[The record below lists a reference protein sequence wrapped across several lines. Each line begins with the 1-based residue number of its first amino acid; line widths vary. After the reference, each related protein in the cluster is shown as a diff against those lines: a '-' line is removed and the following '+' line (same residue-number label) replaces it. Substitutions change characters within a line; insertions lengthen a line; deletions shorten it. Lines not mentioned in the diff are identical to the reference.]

1 MARCV
6 RAVLS
11 CLRVNHECHLHKPV
25 DQRKSGF
32 TVCASPCLRQGK
44 KLEQTEF
51 SLQHHRTAPAF
62 FRYRI
67 QPEPGICRFRAVVF
81 AVGLYGLLVLTF
93 NIVISGHISA
103 LRRKAAS
110 IQEMYDCRVLGIRRN
125 ELKVEEIPRD
135 DIIREAAYFRDSPEK
150 ARKRFGEEGWYV
162 SKVYDAPQAV
172 MALLCHGKNLGW
184 DKSLREVLHV
194 FYLSAFIVSPVAMLV
209 YGIVMKSGLNEILF
223 YVVFTLPV
231 IRYFLLQFLD
241 NRSSM
246 KRSEKLKKYVEKELS
261 GIRVSGR
268 AEEEQLGYTLR
279 NIQDEMFAYRA
290 SCPPVPNGIQLIRKP
305 KNERIYVDY
314 FETNLKEMHLQK

>member
-1 MARCV
+1 MNAIYTNQSTRENMDLLYAQARV
-6 RAVLS
+6 YDRVKNWNRLNFLFSIIVPLLLS
-11 CLRVNHECHLHKPV
+11 FVTVYNRSREFV
-25 DQRKSGF
+25 DSELL
-32 TVCASPCLRQGK
+32 S
-44 KLEQTEF
+44 
-51 SLQHHRTAPAF
+51 SLL
-62 FRYRI
+62 
-67 QPEPGICRFRAVVF
+67 
-81 AVGLYGLLVLTF
+81 GLYGLLVLTF

-268 AEEEQLGYTLR
+268 AEEEQLAYTLR
-279 NIQDEMFAYRA
+279 NIQDEIFAYRA
-290 SCPPVPNGIQLIRKP
+290 SCPPVPNGIQLIMKP

-314 FETNLKEMHLQK
+314 FETNLKEMHLQE